1 MARRKTDIDND
12 WEITM
17 PFGLLE
23 MFIFLLVTAYT
34 IRPPEFALDLIPN
47 SALDYA
53 KTVALFGILL
63 FNMITALMR
72 IRQKRVE
79 GPFLV
84 LDYAIIGSGIM
95 FFMATGIALASQ
107 L

>member
-17 PFGLLE
+17 PFRLLE
-23 MFIFLLVTAYT
+23 VFIFLLVTAYT
-34 IRPPEFALDLIPN
+34 IRQPKFALDLIPY

-53 KTVALFGILL
+53 KAVALFGILF
-63 FNMITALMR
+63 FNIITACLR
-72 IRQKRVE
+72 IRQKKVE

-84 LDYAIIGSGIM
+84 LDYAIIGSGIV
-95 FFMATGIALASQ
+95 FFMAIGIVLANQ